1 MPPGTTEDAYSPLL
15 ACVALPIA
23 ERETKPRTCGLTMVI
38 DKGLGLAKT
47 QDLLDTAADYIDFVK
62 LAFGTAVLYP
72 RGLLARKIELI
83 RAAGVDVYPGGT
95 LLEAAVLQGTEVRF
109 LAEARQAGFTYIEV
123 SEGTIDLAA
132 GVRRD
137 LIRRALDMG
146 FGVVTEVGKKDP
158 ARPLVPAQVADQV
171 EQDLAEGA
179 FKVIIEG
186 RDAGRSV
193 GIYGPGGEIRE
204 GLLESVVAALRC
216 IDGVIWEAPQSAQ
229 QRALLLKFGPRANFG
244 NVQPDDVVT
253 LEAMRVGLRGD
264 TLRRSVTAAGPQGSN
279 GCADAGGP
287 ASGR

>member
-1 MPPGTTEDAYSPLL
+1 MVPPGPTGDARNPLL
-15 ACVALPIA
+15 ACVSYPISG
-23 ERETKPRTCGLTMVI
+23 RETKPRTRGLTMVI

-47 QDLLDTAADYIDFVK
+47 HDLLETAADYIDFVK

-72 RGLLARKIELI
+72 PSLLARKIELI

-95 LLEAAVLQGTEVRF
+95 LLEAAVLQGTAARF
-109 LAEARQAGFTYIEV
+109 LAVAREVGFTYIEV
-123 SEGTIDLAA
+123 SEGTIELAA
-132 GVRRD
+132 DVRGD

-158 ARPLVPAQVADQV
+158 SRPLAPTQVA
-171 EQDLAEGA
+171 EQAERDLAAGA

-186 RDAGRSV
+186 RDAGRNV
-193 GIYGPGGEIRE
+193 GIYGPEGEIRE
-204 GLLESVVAALRC
+204 ALLESIVAALGS
-216 IDGVIWEAPQSAQ
+216 IDDVIWEAPQSGQ

-264 TLRRSVTAAGPQGSN
+264 TLRRCV
-279 GCADAGGP
+279 P
-287 ASGR
+287 ANVG